1 MNNLKLLFGK
11 GNSIGQYGM
20 IIALI
25 VLLAFFA
32 FTTNGLILE
41 PTNVINLFLQYS
53 YILILAL
60 GMVMVIIAGHIDLS
74 VGSVAAVVGI
84 VVAQSMAVW
93 DFPVWAAIILGLAC
107 GALIGAW
114 QASGS
119 RS

>member
-25 VLLAFFA
+25 VLLIFFSI
-32 FTTNGLILE
+32 TTNGLILE

-93 DFPVWAAIILGLAC
+93 DFPVWAAIILGLA
-107 GALIGAW
+107 
-114 QASGS
+114 SVP
-119 RS
+119 